1 MQQRLGIGSR
11 LELAAFASLLLFVAI
26 SPLGREATHPVVLGL
41 TRTLLLTIVAVSF
54 IQTTKRARRICP
66 WLAGGAAL
74 VFAAMLASVVFQT
87 GSRFEGAY
95 QLYENILF
103 LAAFYVLALLST
115 TRTAAWKYAVL
126 AWVVI
131 VDVVYVAAAFV
142 AGGRPLQATFVNP
155 NYFASFL
162 LCGLSVC
169 AAVVF
174 FGQSTRLRTAAAIA
188 GLFLYYGIGQA
199 WSRGATLAALG
210 MLVVAVVRSARRAQF
225 GWISI
230 VGAMAGLFVITIAAN
245 PALVGK
251 FMDRGQHDPYNYQRT
266 QIWKASLQVI
276 QSHPILG
283 VGLGRFR
290 YQSKQ
295 FTPAV
300 EGTIARYR
308 KWPNIAHNEYLQ
320 YAAEIG
326 IPAAMLL
333 FGIAGWLLA
342 LAWRRAKNLPQESRI
357 VQEAALCT
365 AAALGI
371 HALVDNNWTF
381 PVLAA
386 GLAVISQ
393 ADLLPQGNWE
403 FIWRW
408 TPVRRTAFAFG
419 LALVFIHSTLIPAAG
434 LYFNEAGHQ
443 AYIAENFSKATIMHR
458 FAVGFLPDH
467 PVLLDNLGLDYFD
480 AYMKTRKPELLDRA
494 ESLFN
499 QSMAANRDFEVPA
512 GHLETVLIQRLTG
525 DPSKDHA
532 IHAKIIEADR
542 TVLRSNPFN
551 PFIRKN
557 LAEALYN
564 LGDRQQA
571 HEELKKAT
579 EMEPNYVAGYL
590 RLADW
595 ARENG
600 RPDESEEY
608 RKKAIAVVVQYHDE
622 KDLDPFDALLLG
634 RPQLSLNRP

>member
-11 LELAAFASLLLFVAI
+11 LELTAFASLLLLVAI

-41 TRTLLLTIVAVSF
+41 SRTLLFTLITVSF
-54 IQTTKRARRICP
+54 IQTTKRARWICP
-66 WLAGGAAL
+66 YLAGGAAL
-74 VFAAMLASVVFQT
+74 VIAAMLASVVFQS

-95 QLYENILF
+95 RFYENALF
-103 LAAFYVLALLST
+103 LAAFYLLALLSAF
-115 TRTAAWKYAVL
+115 RTAGWKHAVL
-126 AWVVI
+126 AWVVV
-131 VDVVYVAAAFV
+131 VDVVYLAAAFV
-142 AGGRPLQATFVNP
+142 LGARPLQATFVNP

-162 LCGLSVC
+162 LCGLGVC

-174 FGQSTRLRTAAAIA
+174 FGRSNRIRMAAAVV

-199 WSRGATLAALG
+199 WSRGATLAALAV
-210 MLVVAVVRSARRAQF
+210 LVLAVVRSARRAHI
-225 GWISI
+225 GWFSI
-230 VGAMAGLFVITIAAN
+230 AGAMAAVFVITAAAN

-266 QIWKASLQVI
+266 QIWKAGLQVI
-276 QSHPILG
+276 QGHPILG
-283 VGLGRFR
+283 VGMGQFR
-290 YQSKQ
+290 YLSKQ

-320 YAAEIG
+320 YVAEIG
-326 IPAAMLL
+326 IPAALLL
-333 FGIAGWLLA
+333 FGIAGWLLT
-342 LAWRRAKNLPQESRI
+342 LAWKRARTMAQESRI

-365 AAALGI
+365 AAGLGV

-393 ADLLPQGNWE
+393 ADLLPQGNVE
-403 FIWRW
+403 FIWKW
-408 TPVRRTAFAFG
+408 TPVRRAAFAVG
-419 LALVFIHSTLIPAAG
+419 LGVIFVHSTLIPSIG
-434 LYFNEAGHQ
+434 LYFNEAGHR
-443 AYIAENFSKATIMHR
+443 AYVAEDLSKATVMHR
-458 FAVGFLPDH
+458 FAVAFLPDH

-480 AYMKTRKPELLDRA
+480 AYMKMRKPELLDRA

-499 QSMAANRDFEVPA
+499 QSMAANSNFEIPA
-512 GHLETVLIQRLTG
+512 GHLETTLIQRLTG
-525 DPSKDHA
+525 DPSRDQA

-542 TVLRSNPFN
+542 SVLRSNPFN

-564 LGDRQQA
+564 RGDRPRA
-571 HEELKKAT
+571 IEELKKAA
-579 EMEPNYVAGYL
+579 ELEPNYVGAYL
-590 RLADW
+590 RLSEW
-595 ARENG
+595 TRENG
-600 RPDESEEY
+600 RPGESEEY
-608 RKKAIAVVVQYHDE
+608 RKKAIAVVVQYQDE